1 MPCER
6 SLAHAPTCLGTTSR
20 LVGDRTD
27 WGKVS
32 IADTR
37 GNRLSNKLF
46 YCFLSEAQEESHSVS
61 AGNEV
66 SQKHGFRKPSIA
78 SIALVSPSLILPLLM
93 WNFPTRQMPDS
104 HSALTPLECRRG
116 GAFLSRKKSA
126 PTPRQK
132 KGIRRGKGLRHP
144 PLPPD
149 PQPHPLLSSLSNA
162 LRRPAAALA
171 PG

>member
-78 SIALVSPSLILPLLM
+78 SIAMVSPSLILPPKREKLTIM
-93 WNFPTRQMPDS
+93 PCSRQLSPS
-104 HSALTPLECRRG
+104 YSLVAGGQPRITP
-116 GAFLSRKKSA
+116 
-126 PTPRQK
+126 
-132 KGIRRGKGLRHP
+132 
-144 PLPPD
+144 
-149 PQPHPLLSSLSNA
+149 PHT
-162 LRRPAAALA
+162 
-171 PG
+171 